1 MKRTGSSK
9 VAVTDEMPEVDIKRT
24 KVIGVEMYF
33 RRVAAESRYVQL
45 DPDVFK
51 DFKTAQEVNDAL
63 RMIQQIRKLD
73 HSRARRKMG

>member
-24 KVIGVEMYF
+24 KAIGVGMYF

>member
-73 HSRARRKMG
+73 HSRARRKTG

>member
-9 VAVTDEMPEVDIKRT
+9 VAATDEMPEVDIKRA
-24 KVIGVEMYF
+24 KVLGTGIYF

-51 DFKTAQEVNDAL
+51 DFKTTKEVNEAL
-63 RMIQQIRKLD
+63 RMIQQIRRQD
-73 HSRARRKMG
+73 HSRTRRKTG